1 MIRLGWIHSKRLQTF
16 TMADDLDAELLALAG
31 DDASDEET
39 SPLTKQTVDSP
50 RPSQSRSPEPSSSMG
65 RKGTAKT
72 VRRSRKTRKDDD
84 EDGEAYVF
92 FHPDGDLYGDFML
105 GEVEK
110 TSREM
115 EG

>member
-1 MIRLGWIHSKRLQTF
+1 MVSSIPVRVVVNGEKVRRLRCVTDINDK
-16 TMADDLDAELLALAG
+16 AI
-31 DDASDEET
+31 
-39 SPLTKQTVDSP
+39 TKQYPNIAVEPHAHDSL
-50 RPSQSRSPEPSSSMG
+50 
-65 RKGTAKT
+65 TCLN
-72 VRRSRKTRKDDD
+72 KDDD

-92 FHPDGDLYGDFML
+92 FHPDGDLYGDFMP